1 MDPAAHVE
9 QPLPVVGAYRP
20 AAQGAQD
27 AGRTLPVP
35 GGHWDAARHT
45 AEPTGLK
52 VLAGHAAHAPA
63 PAEDAFVPA
72 AQGVHAVAPTGAFVP
87 AAHVAQLV
95 APLALTARPAGH
107 SAQGAPRNDA
117 LANRPGAHSTHASP
131 DAALP
136 AGHAAALATHAV
148 PLGWLSWPA
157 PQAVQRAAAPTP
169 TAKENVPGGHVR
181 HAAAE
186 VALLASL

>member
-9 QPLPVVGAYRP
+9 QPLPVVGAKKP

-35 GGHWDAARHT
+35 GGHWDAAEHT

-52 VLAGHAAHAPA
+52 VLEGHAAHAPA
-63 PAEDAFVPA
+63 PAEDTFVPA
-72 AQGVHAVAPTGAFVP
+72 AQGVHVVAPAGAFVP
-87 AAHVAQLV
+87 AAHVAQLM
-95 APLALTARPAGH
+95 APLAFTARPAGH

-117 LANRPGAHSTHASP
+117 LEKRPGAHGTHAAP

-136 AGHAAALATHAV
+136 AGHAAALATHTV

-157 PQAVQRAAAPTP
+157 PQAAQRAFAPTP
-169 TAKENVPGGHVR
+169 TAEENVPGGHVR
-181 HAAAE
+181 HAAAK
-186 VALLASL
+186 VALVASL